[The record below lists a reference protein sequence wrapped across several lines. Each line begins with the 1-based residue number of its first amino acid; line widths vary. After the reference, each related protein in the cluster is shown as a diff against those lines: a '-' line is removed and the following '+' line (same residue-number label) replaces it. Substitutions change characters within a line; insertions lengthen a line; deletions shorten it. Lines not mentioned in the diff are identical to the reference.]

1 MPITSPFKLLQALDV
16 KCRKNSSGLP
26 VNKSVVD
33 DWTGIGFKINGIPLL
48 TKMDEVTEILPPP
61 KTVRVPGVKH
71 WVRGLANVR
80 GSLMPVLDM
89 NSFLFGQDTKLRKE
103 SRILIINQMGLVAGL
118 LVDEVYGLRRF
129 KPEECRDEIDPDAGP
144 VRDYLSGTFVDRIQC
159 WNVFSVDK
167 LVNTEQFTRVV

>member
-1 MPITSPFKLLQALDV
+1 MPITSPFKLLQALDAS
-16 KCRKNSSGLP
+16 CRKNASGLP

-33 DWTGIGFKINGIPLL
+33 DWTGIGFKIHGIPLL

-61 KTVRVPGVKH
+61 ETVRVPGVKH
-71 WVRGLANVR
+71 WVKGLANIR

-89 NSFLFGQDTKLRKE
+89 NAFLFGVDTNLRKQ
-103 SRILIINQMGLVAGL
+103 SRILIINRMGLVAGL

-144 VRDYLSGTFVDRIQC
+144 VRDYLSGIFVDRVQR
-159 WNVFSVDK
+159 WNVFSIDK
-167 LVNTEQFTRVV
+167 LVQTEQFMRVV